1 MPPTRG
7 TWSPVLFRGFTQSKA
22 GHKDRDVGT
31 AYIGAVQPH
40 TASGTL
46 THFTNDRAGGQ
57 MRITKFAIP
66 EIIFGNGS
74 LNHLAPCARRLGA
87 ARVLLVSDKG
97 LEASGWVERVVD
109 ILEADGLE
117 WVYFNDCNS
126 NPRDHQVHHG
136 ARVYQD
142 ERADVVIALGGGS
155 PMDTAKGIGTIVGNG
170 GRINDYEGANR
181 IMRPLPPMI
190 FLPTTAGSGSDISQ
204 FCIIT
209 DVERRLKMSIIS
221 RSLVPNVSIIDPQV
235 LMTMS
240 EELVIASAIDAFAH
254 AVESYLS
261 RLASPFTDHQALRAM
276 ELIMDNLMPAVE
288 RRDPAALER
297 LSIASTEAG
306 MSFSNAGLGIGH
318 SLAHSLGG
326 MFDVMHGL
334 VHPVLLP
341 HVMRF
346 NLPVSVEKL
355 AAIGRIVVG
364 PRVASAECIARAGI
378 ERLHEF
384 FSALGVPVRL
394 GQLLPDRGV
403 LETIA
408 RTALNDACTV
418 TNPRE
423 ATCENLLALCEEAW

>member
-1 MPPTRG
+1 
-7 TWSPVLFRGFTQSKA
+7 
-22 GHKDRDVGT
+22 
-31 AYIGAVQPH
+31 
-40 TASGTL
+40 
-46 THFTNDRAGGQ
+46 

-66 EIIFGNGS
+66 EIIFGHGS
-74 LNHLAPCARRLGA
+74 LDHLAPCARRLGA
-87 ARVLLVSDKG
+87 SRVLLVSDKG
-97 LEASGWVERVVD
+97 LESSGWVERVMD
-109 ILEADGLE
+109 ILGGNGLE
-117 WVYFNDCNS
+117 WVYFSDCNS

-136 ARVYQD
+136 AQIYRD

-170 GRINDYEGANR
+170 GRISDYEGANK

-221 RSLVPNVSIIDPQV
+221 RSLIPNVSIIDPQV
-235 LMTMS
+235 LLTKS
-240 EELVIASAIDAFAH
+240 EELIIASAIDAFAH

-261 RLASPFTDHQALRAM
+261 LLASPFTDHQALRAM
-276 ELIMDNLMPAVE
+276 ELIMANLMPAVE
-288 RRDPAALER
+288 RRDPGALEQ
-297 LSIASTEAG
+297 LSIASTAAG

-326 MFDVMHGL
+326 MFDVLHGL

-341 HVMRF
+341 HVMRY
-346 NLPVSVEKL
+346 NLPVSVDRL

-364 PRVASAECIARAGI
+364 PRAASAESIARAGI

-384 FSALGVPVRL
+384 FAGLGVPVRL
-394 GQLLPDRGV
+394 GQLLPDRSA

-408 RTALNDACTV
+408 RTAVNDACTL
-418 TNPRE
+418 TNPRPV
-423 ATCENLLALCEEAW
+423 TWQDLLAICEEAW

>member
-1 MPPTRG
+1 
-7 TWSPVLFRGFTQSKA
+7 
-22 GHKDRDVGT
+22 
-31 AYIGAVQPH
+31 
-40 TASGTL
+40 
-46 THFTNDRAGGQ
+46 

-136 ARVYQD
+136 ARVYQE

-334 VHPVLLP
+334 VHPVLL
-341 HVMRF
+341 
-346 NLPVSVEKL
+346 
-355 AAIGRIVVG
+355 AACHAVQSSGQRG
-364 PRVASAECIARAGI
+364 KAGGHRAHRRRAACRQCRVHRAGGH
-378 ERLHEF
+378 RTV
-384 FSALGVPVRL
+384 ARV
-394 GQLLPDRGV
+394 LLRTGGSGASRATAARQGRARDHRPDG
-403 LETIA
+403 A
-408 RTALNDACTV
+408 Q
-418 TNPRE
+418 
-423 ATCENLLALCEEAW
+423 